1 MPRKSEFSPHLSIDR
16 LSKAPR
22 IDSVGLPIVCLAK
35 NDRDDDAEDDD
46 YDDNTDDD
54 VDDGDDD
61 NDDDDDDDDNDDD
74 EDGWLGCQ

>member
-35 NDRDDDAEDDD
+35 DDRDDHAEDDD
-46 YDDNTDDD
+46 YDDDNDNDGDKDD
-54 VDDGDDD
+54 V
-61 NDDDDDDDDNDDD
+61 
-74 EDGWLGCQ
+74 